1 MNEKDNKTLDELS
14 ELFQDLDMPDET
26 RKKIYHNILKMR
38 DQNLNV
44 LITGAT
50 GSGKSSTINALFGST
65 VAKVGCTPDPE
76 TKIIDKY
83 YCYNMTLWDTPG
95 LGDGVEEDIKHAKII
110 IDKLN
115 EVDENGD
122 PLIDLVLVILDGS
135 SRDMGT
141 SYQLINEVIAPNLGK
156 EKDKRL
162 LVAINQADVAMK
174 GRNWD
179 YELNKP
185 NDALI
190 NFLDEKADSVK
201 KRVKEGSGLD
211 IEPIYY
217 SAGYTENGIQQQP
230 YNLSKLLY
238 YIIKNIPMKKRLILA
253 GNTNQEEQVW
263 STNDDIEDYNEKIQ
277 KSFIESIV
285 DGVEEGADIGGRIGE
300 AFGGSVGEK
309 VGKVVG
315 GVVGGVVGF
324 FKSIFS

>member
-1 MNEKDNKTLDELS
+1 
-14 ELFQDLDMPDET
+14 
-26 RKKIYHNILKMR
+26 
-38 DQNLNV
+38 
-44 LITGAT
+44 
-50 GSGKSSTINALFGST
+50 
-65 VAKVGCTPDPE
+65 
-76 TKIIDKY
+76 
-83 YCYNMTLWDTPG
+83 
-95 LGDGVEEDIKHAKII
+95 
-110 IDKLN
+110 
-115 EVDENGD
+115 
-122 PLIDLVLVILDGS
+122 
-135 SRDMGT
+135 
-141 SYQLINEVIAPNLGK
+141 
-156 EKDKRL
+156 
-162 LVAINQADVAMK
+162 MK

-253 GNTNQEEQVW
+253 GNMNQEEQVW

>member
-1 MNEKDNKTLDELS
+1 M
-14 ELFQDLDMPDET
+14 
-26 RKKIYHNILKMR
+26 
-38 DQNLNV
+38 
-44 LITGAT
+44 
-50 GSGKSSTINALFGST
+50 GS
-65 VAKVGCTPDPE
+65 
-76 TKIIDKY
+76 
-83 YCYNMTLWDTPG
+83 PG

-285 DGVEEGADIGGRIGE
+285 DGVEEGADIGGTIGE